1 MDLQWLIPLGAFLGV
16 IGGGAW
22 KLIDRADKKRERRE
36 SAVEELLKAQNA
48 RLEAERERER
58 EAAAKRERQLKRELS
73 RVKAHAG
80 KWREQLIA
88 HEIQPDPA
96 DWPETEEPNE

>member
-1 MDLQWLIPLGAFLGV
+1 MDAGIITALTAAFVAL
-16 IGGGAW
+16 GGGAW

-88 HEIQPDPA
+88 HDIQPDPA